1 MKVVQHP
8 DILQQAQA
16 YLIFKFIFKQGSGG
30 KHLFYLM
37 TEGKHCAGHMFQI
50 TSYAITQHYNYG
62 FDDTLRSQDDA
73 LTLV

>member
-16 YLIFKFIFKQGSGG
+16 YLILKFIFCQGG

-37 TEGKHCAGHMFQI
+37 TEDEHCAGHVFQI
-50 TSYAITQHYNYG
+50 TSYAVTKHYNYG
-62 FDDTLRSQDDA
+62 FDDTLSSQDDA